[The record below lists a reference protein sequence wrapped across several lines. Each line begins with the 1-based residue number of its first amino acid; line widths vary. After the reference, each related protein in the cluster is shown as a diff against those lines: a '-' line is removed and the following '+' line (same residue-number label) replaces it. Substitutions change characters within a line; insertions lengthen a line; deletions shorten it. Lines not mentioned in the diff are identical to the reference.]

1 MELRLHKNV
10 TPDVLIKA
18 GFKPSY
24 SLKNIFRFRER
35 LYKDSITLTIKIDLA
50 DDEFPIEW
58 DVLDAN
64 TGITYTTFYY
74 TPNTCR
80 DLVREEVIRNF
91 NEVVTE
97 LDNRK
102 ILYMEE

>member
-1 MELRLHKNV
+1 MKLKLHENV
-10 TPDVLIKA
+10 TPDMLVKA
-18 GFKPSY
+18 GFKRSY
-24 SLKNIFRFRER
+24 SLENIFRFREK
-35 LYKDSITLTIKIDLA
+35 LYKDSITLTIKIDLE

-58 DVLDAN
+58 NVLDAY
-64 TGITYTTFYY
+64 TGITYSTFYY

-91 NEVVTE
+91 NEIIAD

-102 ILYMEE
+102 ILYVEE

>member
-1 MELRLHKNV
+1 MELKLYKNV
-10 TPDVLIKA
+10 TPDMLIKV
-18 GFKPSY
+18 GFKQSY
-24 SLKNIFRFRER
+24 SSKDIFRFRER

-50 DDEFPIEW
+50 DDEFPVEW
-58 DVLDAN
+58 NVLDAN

-80 DLVREEVIRNF
+80 DLVREEVVKNF
-91 NEVVTE
+91 NEIVDD
-97 LDNRK
+97 LDGRK